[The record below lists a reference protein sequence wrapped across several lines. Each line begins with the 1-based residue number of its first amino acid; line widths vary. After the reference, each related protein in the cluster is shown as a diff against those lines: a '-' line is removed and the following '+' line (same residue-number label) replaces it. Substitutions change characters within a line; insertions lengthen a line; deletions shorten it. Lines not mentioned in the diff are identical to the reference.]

1 MRIGSAVASGT
12 RHIVGVGLQALLIAA
27 IITALAFAA
36 AAATRSAPAGGDS
49 VFAAKGGNGSGSSGN
64 GNAGTV
70 AANSSI
76 SVNGTDQG
84 LVIGSS
90 ITFATTV
97 AGLTGNE
104 YALVYLKCTQGETV
118 VYGQLDLPGTT
129 FVLGGGSSP
138 WLQVGGT
145 ATCVGYLKAY
155 GTHGGYDTIRD
166 LAATAPF
173 SAN

>member
-1 MRIGSAVASGT
+1 MRIGSAIASGV
-12 RHIVGVGLQALLIAA
+12 RHIVGVSLQALLIAA
-27 IITALAFAA
+27 IITALVFAA
-36 AAATRSAPAGGDS
+36 AAVSLSAPAGGDS
-49 VFAAKGGNGSGSSGN
+49 VFAARGGNGNGSNGN
-64 GNAGTV
+64 GNAGAV
-70 AANSSI
+70 AASSSI
-76 SVNGTDQG
+76 SVDGTDQG
-84 LVIGSS
+84 LVLGSS

-104 YALVYLKCTQGETV
+104 YALVYLKCTQDGTV

-155 GTHGGYDTIRD
+155 GSHGGYDTIRD
-166 LAATAPF
+166 LAQTAPF